1 VRVTSPRSKSPT
13 TTGLPADAGPPD
25 TADTA
30 DAGDAGD
37 AENAVDPSAD
47 LTVSVV
53 ICAYTEDR
61 FEDIT
66 ASVAS
71 IRAQHRRPVET
82 VLVIDYNDALLRRA
96 RTAFPDVTVVANDQ
110 TRGLSGARNTGVELV
125 TGDIVAFLDDDA
137 RATPDWL
144 THLVAPYADPTVAGV
159 GGTVS
164 PDWTT
169 GRPAWFPPEFD
180 WVVGCSYV
188 GLPTAVSEVRN
199 PIGAAMSFRRKV
211 FPLVGG
217 FSDGIGRVGTT
228 PLGCEE
234 TELYIRLRRALPDAS
249 VLYVPAAVV
258 HHRVTPTR
266 ASWSYFQRRCYAEGL
281 SKAIVTSTVGASA
294 ALESERSYVRRT
306 LPRAVA
312 RDLRQPGRRLRAGAV
327 VAGLAV
333 TAAGYARGLVA
344 LRTGSVTEPGASTP
358 PVGEHGAG
366 RATLR

>member
-25 TADTA
+25 PADTA
-30 DAGDAGD
+30 DAEN
-37 AENAVDPSAD
+37 AENAVGPSAD

-71 IRAQHRRPVET
+71 IRAQHRRPIET

-188 GLPTAVSEVRN
+188 GLPTTVSEVRN
-199 PIGAAMSFRRKV
+199 PIGAAMSFRRKA

-217 FSDGIGRVGTT
+217 FSDGIGRVGTV

-234 TELYIRLRRALPDAS
+234 TEFYIRLRRAVPDAS

-258 HHRVTPTR
+258 QHRVTANR
-266 ASWSYFQRRCYAEGL
+266 ATWAYFRRRCWAEGL

-294 ALESERSYVRRT
+294 ALEAERAYVRRT
-306 LPRAVA
+306 LPSAVA
-312 RDLRQPGRRLRAGAV
+312 RDLRRPGHRRQAAAV
-327 VAGLAV
+327 VAGVAV
-333 TAAGYARGLVA
+333 TAAGYGRGLLA
-344 LRTGSVTEPGASTP
+344 LRTGAVTGPGGTRP
-358 PVGEHGAG
+358 GGPVGP
-366 RATLR
+366 TS